1 MHWLRDNGIGAEKE
15 QEIPQ
20 WNHGTERAILDVVYH
35 EGASGMVAMDVTVTD
50 MTANAHGGQPWRHAL
65 ARKER
70 KKHTRYPGPEL
81 VPFVV
86 DVRGRWGKEAE
97 AWMKRVAK
105 RLAAEQRTEAVRA
118 CRYEVSLA
126 LQAAVAEQLAS
137 CHGAR

>member
-1 MHWLRDNGIGAEKE
+1 MA
-15 QEIPQ
+15 
-20 WNHGTERAILDVVYH
+20 
-35 EGASGMVAMDVTVTD
+35 VTD
-50 MTANAHGGQPWRHAL
+50 ITAGVQNGQAWRHAL

-86 DVRGRWGKEAE
+86 DVRGRWGREAE
-97 AWMKRVAK
+97 AWMRRVAK
-105 RLAAEQRTEAVRA
+105 RVPADHRGEAVRA